1 VTEVEP
7 VLVVVDQVA
16 VMVQAGLGL
25 AWGDS
30 GSTTA
35 KTEPADID
43 TKPITN
49 NLPMAFEYSCR
60 IKAKYFYRS
69 LLSLRFPLCALKH
82 SAQAKPP
89 TFSKTMQSA
98 VDARYGR
105 TAGN

>member
-1 VTEVEP
+1 VEP

-49 NLPMAFEYSCR
+49 NLPMAFEYS
-60 IKAKYFYRS
+60 
-69 LLSLRFPLCALKH
+69 
-82 SAQAKPP
+82 
-89 TFSKTMQSA
+89 
-98 VDARYGR
+98 
-105 TAGN
+105 